1 MPTDKSCFVICPI
14 GDEGSP
20 TREWSDLTF
29 DYIIKPVVK
38 KFGYKPI
45 RADHIKESG
54 MITTQ
59 IIEQLIESPL
69 VIADLTNSNPNVFYE
84 LAIRHIAQKPYIQMI
99 KVNQKIPFDITGM
112 RTIFFDVDLRQ
123 ADNAKI
129 ELQEQIESIEK
140 GNFKA
145 SNPITHAHNYS
156 MIQSLLQSE
165 APMKDDGIS
174 RLILSS
180 IEEMSSS
187 INDLKKEISK
197 IKYGKSKAIGFEA
210 DANQDKIEIEK
221 ERIQKEL
228 WELNL
233 LSGEI
238 FANPEDKLKVYQH
251 IDFLQERLRDLEQK
265 RREKFT
271 HQPELF

>member
-38 KFGYKPI
+38 EFGYKPL

-69 VIADLTNSNPNVFYE
+69 VIADLTNSNPNVYYE

-99 KVNQKIPFDITGM
+99 KNNQKIPFDITGM
-112 RTIFFDVDLRQ
+112 RTIFFDTDLRQ
-123 ADNAKI
+123 AANAKI
-129 ELQEQIESIEK
+129 ELEEQIKSIEE
-140 GNFKA
+140 GRFKS

-156 MIQSLLQSE
+156 MIQSLLQSD
-165 APMKDDGIS
+165 APIKDDGVYK
-174 RLILSS
+174 LILSS
-180 IEEMSSS
+180 IDEMNSS
-187 INDLKKEISK
+187 INDLKKEIRTM
-197 IKYGKSKAIGFEA
+197 KSKNSRISDFDQDQLLLKEEIRRIELECKELEYNDLQSLKDKLSG
-210 DANQDKIEIEK
+210 DTIVQDKINKKIK
-221 ERIQKEL
+221 L
-228 WELNL
+228 M
-233 LSGEI
+233 
-238 FANPEDKLKVYQH
+238 EDIY
-251 IDFLQERLRDLEQK
+251 
-265 RREKFT
+265 
-271 HQPELF
+271 PELKKQQDNRR